1 MPVKDINTFIF
12 ISAFAMGAM
21 IVNSLGIWTLYKNR
35 EWAEKIK
42 DYCMC
47 FAAGILISSPLIM
60 TLPQAI
66 QKTSYA
72 GFTAL
77 AGFLFMYFS
86 NEIIKYKTK
95 QKELAFG
102 ITAIEGI
109 LIHSLIDGVVY
120 TVTFS
125 ISTVVGILTGVGLVV
140 HEFAEGRYN
149 FFNVT

>member
-1 MPVKDINTFIF
+1 MPVIDIITFIF

-86 NEIIKYKTK
+86 NEIIK
-95 QKELAFG
+95 
-102 ITAIEGI
+102 
-109 LIHSLIDGVVY
+109 
-120 TVTFS
+120 
-125 ISTVVGILTGVGLVV
+125 
-140 HEFAEGRYN
+140 
-149 FFNVT
+149 

>member
-1 MPVKDINTFIF
+1 
-12 ISAFAMGAM
+12 MGAM

-47 FAAGILISSPLIM
+47 FCCGNTYLFPADNDFTSSYTKNLLRRIYC
-60 TLPQAI
+60 ARRV
-66 QKTSYA
+66 
-72 GFTAL
+72 
-77 AGFLFMYFS
+77 LFMYFS

-140 HEFAEGRYN
+140 HEFAEGVIT
-149 FFNVT
+149 FSMLL

>member
-1 MPVKDINTFIF
+1 MFCCGNTYLFPADNDF
-12 ISAFAMGAM
+12 
-21 IVNSLGIWTLYKNR
+21 T
-35 EWAEKIK
+35 
-42 DYCMC
+42 
-47 FAAGILISSPLIM
+47 SSY
-60 TLPQAI
+60 T
-66 QKTSYA
+66 KTSYA

-140 HEFAEGRYN
+140 HEFAEGVITFQCYLKVDIAQGKLG
-149 FFNVT
+149 FMLFLQQH